1 MKKILPIFG
10 LFLLFAAEA
19 KAFTCYDGFELKTYP
34 DGTKYCEYLG
44 GSTTYP
50 GCDNID
56 NSDAVYSVR
65 LGKCRKVGETVF
77 SCYVTKYD
85 EEGYEEENC
94 KYCSHVFKGCLFCN
108 LKGCK
113 RCNDGYEL
121 KDGKCYAISC
131 SSNCSSCLSSIC
143 TSCKSG
149 YILQNG
155 QCVVKPACPSN
166 CAECDDSG
174 VCTKCESG
182 YVLKNGAC
190 AVKPKTQIAF
200 CPPDK
205 TLSDD
210 LCCCISK

>member
-1 MKKILPIFG
+1 MKKILIFG

-34 DGTKYCEYLG
+34 DGTKYCQRDEKAQGYFRYPACDQA
-44 GSTTYP
+44 GS
-50 GCDNID
+50 GVWLVLHN
-56 NSDAVYSVR
+56 
-65 LGKCRKVGETVF
+65 
-77 SCYVTKYD
+77 
-85 EEGYEEENC
+85 
-94 KYCSHVFKGCLFCN
+94 
-108 LKGCK
+108 
-113 RCNDGYEL
+113 
-121 KDGKCYAISC
+121 GKCY
-131 SSNCSSCLSSIC
+131 
-143 TSCKSG
+143 
-149 YILQNG
+149 
-155 QCVVKPACPSN
+155 QCPAN